1 MNQAVE
7 LERVGCFGIT
17 VIRKVPSMHGKATGQ
32 IDVDFIHEHD
42 EAEISRAAI
51 FMALKRLDLLD
62 LNFLCN

>member
-1 MNQAVE
+1 M
-7 LERVGCFGIT
+7 
-17 VIRKVPSMHGKATGQ
+17 IRKVPSMHGKATGQ

-51 FMALKRLDLLD
+51 FTALKRLDLLD